1 MSLLLLTN
9 SEDATSDF
17 LEEYLKHQGISVIR
31 LDTDKV
37 YGNLNCCYCKGRP
50 YIEGLTENVLF
61 PDIVSAIVFRRP
73 KPILIPDGIG
83 DQFQRQHLVGEWSEC
98 IEGFLGHIPQHRW
111 INHPTA
117 NYNASHKM
125 EQLSRA
131 ILFDLKTPDTII
143 TNKPEEMNS
152 FWNKH
157 LSKGIIA
164 KTLASGWIERD
175 APAKDTMLHTVEIQS
190 LNAALLE
197 AVTTTPIILQE
208 KIKKKVDVRVVVLD
222 SSIVAIGLHCSEN
235 GIQRLDIRRDNMI
248 DVQYEPIKIPREIR
262 DKILKLVKSYHLRF
276 AAIDFA
282 IDYDNSWI
290 FFEIN
295 PNGQWAWL
303 DIEGVS
309 NIAEFF
315 AKSLSGL

>member
-9 SEDATSDF
+9 SEDVTSDF
-17 LEEYLKHQGISVIR
+17 LEEYLKRRGIPVVR
-31 LDTDKV
+31 LNTDKV
-37 YGNLNCCYCKGRP
+37 YGNLNCCYYKGHP
-50 YIEGLTENVLF
+50 YIEGLTEDVLF
-61 PDIVSAIVFRRP
+61 PNIVSAIVFRRP
-73 KPILIPDGIG
+73 KPIFIPDDIG

-98 IEGFLGHIPQHRW
+98 IEGFLGHIPQCKW

-131 ILFDLKTPDTII
+131 TLFGLEIPDTIV
-143 TNKPEEMNS
+143 TNKPEDMNS

-157 LSKGIIA
+157 LSEGIIA

-175 APAKDTMLHTVEIQS
+175 APTKDTMLHTVEIRT
-190 LNAALLE
+190 LNKVLLE

-208 KIKKKVDVRVVVLD
+208 KVKKKIDVRVVVLD
-222 SSIVAIGLHCSEN
+222 SFITAIGLHCSEN

-248 DVQYEPIKIPREIR
+248 DVRYEVIKVPKEIT

-276 AAIDFA
+276 AALDFA
-282 IDYDNSWI
+282 IDYGGSWI

-303 DIEGVS
+303 DIEGIS

-315 AKSLSGL
+315 AKSLS